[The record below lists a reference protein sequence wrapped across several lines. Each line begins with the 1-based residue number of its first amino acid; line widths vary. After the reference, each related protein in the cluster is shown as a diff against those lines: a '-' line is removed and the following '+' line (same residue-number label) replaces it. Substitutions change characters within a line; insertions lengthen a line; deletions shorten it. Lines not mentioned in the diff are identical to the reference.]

1 MIPAIAKRNQQLQK
15 IDFAKFWSIRCKELL
30 VVKEFVLKAGLYQRE
45 IVAVKSLGNTPETET
60 R

>member
-15 IDFAKFWSIRCKELL
+15 VDFAKFWSIRCKELL
-30 VVKEFVLKAGLYQRE
+30 VKELVLKAGLYQRE

>member
-15 IDFAKFWSIRCKELL
+15 EFAKFWSIRFKELL